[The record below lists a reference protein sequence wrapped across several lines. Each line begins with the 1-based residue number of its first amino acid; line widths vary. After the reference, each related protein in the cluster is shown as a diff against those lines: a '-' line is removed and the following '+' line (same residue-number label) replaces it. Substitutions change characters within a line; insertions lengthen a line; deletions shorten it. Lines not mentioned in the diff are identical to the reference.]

1 MDPFAAIMLGGV
13 VLLLVA
19 LLLLGR
25 FYPGSG
31 AQQLDWRPTR
41 SPEIEVQNEI
51 DDMDQMREA
60 VNRRRRARGE
70 AELTEEDLRERVAED
85 HAETLR
91 LRRAR
96 ASPVVRALMV
106 GGGCRGLAL
115 ARTLVAEGHA
125 VRAVTRSPARRAE
138 IEAAGCE
145 CWIGDPDR
153 IGSLRYALD
162 NVTVLLW
169 LLGTATGPNVEAL
182 HGSRLR
188 MMLDKTTDTTV
199 RAVLYEAAGT
209 VAPAALEAGAA
220 ELALAQTL
228 NEIPGAVLEAD
239 PRDVD
244 AWVAGA
250 RAAIE
255 HLLSVDRGSARTR
268 SLTQARSSGSRSSRS
283 PTIRAVAPQMTSSPT
298 T

>member
-1 MDPFAAIMLGGV
+1 
-13 VLLLVA
+13 
-19 LLLLGR
+19 
-25 FYPGSG
+25 
-31 AQQLDWRPTR
+31 
-41 SPEIEVQNEI
+41 
-51 DDMDQMREA
+51 MDQMREA

-70 AELTEEDLRERVAED
+70 AELTEEHLRERVAED

-91 LRRAR
+91 LRRAASR
-96 ASPVVRALMV
+96 APVVRALMV

-169 LLGTATGPNVEAL
+169 LLGTATGPERRGAARL
-182 HGSRLR
+182 AAADDAREDDRHDRARRRLR
-188 MMLDKTTDTTV
+188 GRRHG
-199 RAVLYEAAGT
+199 RA
-209 VAPAALEAGAA
+209 AALEAGAA
-220 ELALAQTL
+220 ELALAQTPTRSRARSWRP
-228 NEIPGAVLEAD
+228 IRATSTPGW
-239 PRDVD
+239 R
-244 AWVAGA
+244 GA
-250 RAAIE
+250 RDAIE
-255 HLLSVDRGSARTR
+255 HLLSVDRGSAATR

-283 PTIRAVAPQMTSSPT
+283 PRIRAVAPQMRCSPT